1 MNDTFSIFTIFF
13 QILIMDSVETI
24 YFSTFAENR
33 ADSYIIFLLHQKFN
47 A

>member
-1 MNDTFSIFTIFF
+1 MNDSFPIFTIIF
-13 QILIMDSVETI
+13 QTLIMDSVETI
-24 YFSTFAENR
+24 YILTFSENR